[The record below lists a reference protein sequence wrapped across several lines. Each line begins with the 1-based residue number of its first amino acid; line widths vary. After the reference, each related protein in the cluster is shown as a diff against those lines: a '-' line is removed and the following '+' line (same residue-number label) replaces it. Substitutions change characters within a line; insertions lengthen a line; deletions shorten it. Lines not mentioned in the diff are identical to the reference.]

1 MVDIQMFHWSGWE
14 MTIQLKVTVFSSLH
28 VQYTMGFVLFLDPQM
43 SFDSKLTR
51 H

>member
-1 MVDIQMFHWSGWE
+1 MRFFYGGHTNVSLEWMGV
-14 MTIQLKVTVFSSLH
+14 KVTVFSSLH

-43 SFDSKLTR
+43 SFDGKLTR